1 MQQIKVKDKTF
12 KLSLSETEIKQKV
25 AEVAAKISKDYAGRR
40 PLVVVTLKGAF
51 VYAADLIR
59 ALSIECEVD
68 FVRLKSY
75 DGTQS
80 TGDVKMLLDLSTDV
94 EGRDVIVVEDI
105 IETGTTMSGFFS
117 KLKEAKASSVALT
130 CFLFKPS
137 CLKVDINVD
146 YPAMVIPD
154 DFVVGYG
161 LDYDEYGR
169 ELKDIY
175 TITD

>member
-1 MQQIKVKDKTF
+1 M
-12 KLSLSETEIKQKV
+12 
-25 AEVAAKISKDYAGRR
+25 YAS
-40 PLVVVTLKGAF
+40 
-51 VYAADLIR
+51 DLLR
-59 ALSIECEVD
+59 ALNIECEVD

-80 TGDVKMLLDLSTDV
+80 TGKVKQLTSLSTDV
-94 EGRDVIVVEDI
+94 AGRDVIIVEDI
-105 IETGTTMSGFFS
+105 IETGTTMASFIPQ
-117 KLKEAKASSVALT
+117 LLEDKAASVALT

-137 CLKVDINVD
+137 CLKADIKVE
-146 YPAMVIPD
+146 YPAVVISN

>member
-1 MQQIKVKDKTF
+1 MHTIKVKDKTF
-12 KLSLSETEIKQKV
+12 RLSMPEKEIKEKV
-25 AEVAAKISKDYAGRR
+25 AEVAAKIDKDYAGRR
-40 PLVVVTLKGAF
+40 PLIIVTLKGAF
-51 VYAADLIR
+51 MYASDLLR
-59 ALSIECEVD
+59 ALNIECEVD

-80 TGDVKMLLDLSTDV
+80 TGKVKQLTSLSTDV
-94 EGRDVIVVEDI
+94 AGRDVIIVEDI
-105 IETGTTMSGFFS
+105 IETGTTMSSFIPQ
-117 KLKEAKASSVALT
+117 LLENKATSVALT

-137 CLKVDINVD
+137 CLKADIKVE
-146 YPAMVIPD
+146 YPAVVISN

-175 TITD
+175 TITE